1 MTKKISSI
9 SVRVDPELK
18 RAFLAAARADG
29 CSGAQIVRAFMQA
42 FVDGHRNPDSLRDQV
57 CSSAKNPAPARTP
70 ESAFQLTRQIAADM
84 LGLVA
89 NVQGGLWTNGTF

>member
-42 FVDGHRNPDSLRDQV
+42 IVDGHHNPDSLCDQV
-57 CSSAKNPAPARTP
+57 RMAAKNPAPARTP

-84 LGLVA
+84 LGLVGVVSE
-89 NVQGGLWTNGTF
+89 N